1 MSNAMDA
8 VMMAAVFIV
17 AAAAI
22 YLSLGFVLRRIDAR
36 HERRSSEIRRKNS
49 G

>member
-8 VMMAAVFIV
+8 VVLVAVFV
-17 AAAAI
+17 VVAAAI
-22 YLSLGFVLRRIDAR
+22 YFCLTLILRKLDAR
-36 HERRSSEIRRKNS
+36 HERRSTEFRRKNP